1 MRMQLAVL
9 FLVAFLSAVAQDV
22 KLLNSGYEEIPVSII
37 GTFHFS
43 YPNLDRIK
51 TEKDKQVDMLSEQR
65 QKELG
70 ELIEKLA
77 EFNPTIIAVE
87 CPVEMQA
94 GMDSLYRAYIMG
106 NFELPVDEQY
116 QIGFRLAKELDIER
130 ICCIDTWG
138 DYERFMEREAFFSA
152 YGLFLDSNRCEYY
165 DQQLIAINERI
176 RTMCLI
182 DYFLE
187 TNSEAT
193 LKKMQSGYFLSNF
206 LFEQEKNDYG
216 GVDWITAQWYNR
228 NLRIIRNLMR
238 IKIHKGDRILIVYGN
253 GHHALLRDYIEYSP
267 FYRYVPVIDY
277 LR

>member
-1 MRMQLAVL
+1 MLFAVL
-9 FLVAFLSAVAQDV
+9 FLLAVLNTMAQDIT
-22 KLLNSGYEEIPVSII
+22 LLNTGYEEIPVTII

-51 TEKDKQVDMLSEQR
+51 TEKDKQVDMLSAQR

-77 EFNPTIIAVE
+77 EFKPTIIAVE
-87 CPVEMQA
+87 CPVEMQV
-94 GMDSLYRAYIMG
+94 GMDSLYQAYIRG
-106 NFELPVDEQY
+106 KFDLPVGEQY
-116 QIGFRLAKELDIER
+116 QIGFRLAKELGIER
-130 ICCIDTWG
+130 VYCIDTWG
-138 DYERFMEREAFFSA
+138 DYERFIDREAFFTA
-152 YGLFLDSNRCEYY
+152 YELFLDSNRCEYH

-176 RTMCLI
+176 HNMNLI
-182 DYFLE
+182 DYFIE

-206 LFEQEKNDYG
+206 LFEEKEYDFG

-238 IKIHKGDRILIVYGN
+238 IEIREGDKILIVFGN